1 MRYKLR
7 SSTVKG
13 VETEPKPGPS
23 TAIDSDSRSCSSRHV
38 SDTSQPPP
46 EKKARMTVCR
56 RRFIKHQSIKNE
68 GSKIICNTNI
78 LSLGVDP
85 ILHLAK
91 YLDASSLISLY
102 RSCHYFYDMLRYY
115 FF

>member
-7 SSTVKG
+7 SSTVKAG
-13 VETEPKPGPS
+13 EKTEPKPGPS
-23 TAIDSDSRSCSSRHV
+23 TATDSDSRSCSSRHA

-46 EKKARMTVCR
+46 EKKARMTICR
-56 RRFIKHQSIKNE
+56 RKVSISKHQAIKNE
-68 GSKIICNTNI
+68 CSKNIFITNI

-102 RSCHYFYDMLRYY
+102 RSCHYFYDMLR
-115 FF
+115 